1 MSEIL
6 DANIKEKEL
15 VDKSN
20 ISNLVKNSD
29 LNIKLKTLGTKAFL
43 KAEQDKIVKLQM
55 HNLSFFLG
63 KIFLVIMVFE
73 ISLSTNT

>member
-29 LNIKLKTLGTKAFL
+29 LNIKLQTLATKAFL
-43 KAEQDKIVKLQM
+43 KAEQDKIVKLPM
-55 HNLSFFLG
+55 HDLSFFLG

-73 ISLSTNT
+73 ISLSTNI

>member
-29 LNIKLKTLGTKAFL
+29 LNIKLKTLATKAFL

-55 HNLSFFLG
+55 HDLSFFLG
-63 KIFLVIMVFE
+63 KSFLVIMVFE